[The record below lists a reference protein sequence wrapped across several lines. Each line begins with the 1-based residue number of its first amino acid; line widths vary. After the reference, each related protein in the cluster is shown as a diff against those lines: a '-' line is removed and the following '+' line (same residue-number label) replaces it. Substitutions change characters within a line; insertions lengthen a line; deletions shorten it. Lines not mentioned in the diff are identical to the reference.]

1 MISWGKIIHCYGF
14 FVWDFKVLLVLDGS
28 MDWMEPRMHAMMIS
42 GGSSTQLCWVSRDW
56 SNVLIF

>member
-1 MISWGKIIHCYGF
+1 M
-14 FVWDFKVLLVLDGS
+14 WDFKVLLVLDGS